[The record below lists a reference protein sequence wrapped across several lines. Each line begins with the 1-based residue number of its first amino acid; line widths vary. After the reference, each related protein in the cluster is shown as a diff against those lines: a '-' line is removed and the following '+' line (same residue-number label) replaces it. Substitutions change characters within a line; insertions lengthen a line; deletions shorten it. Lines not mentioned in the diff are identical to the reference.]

1 MTRWLYLSVALT
13 VAAFAAT
20 LYVWQFRYD
29 DMPAMVPVHW
39 DAHFNPDA
47 FSPKQDVIK
56 TFFILPGAMVLLCL
70 LTLVLPWL
78 SPRRFEVSTFRST
91 YGYVMMLV
99 TALMGYLHV
108 ATLWGAMQPAENK
121 TIFMR
126 FFLGG
131 ICLFFALIGNVM
143 GKVRRNFWM
152 GVRTPWTLA
161 SEAVWNA
168 THRLAAW
175 LFVAGGLLGFA
186 LVMLLPTDYCWV
198 ALLVILPAALL
209 PVVYSLVLYKRLE
222 REGKLEPPAPA
233 PENPSQEV
241 PAG

>member
-1 MTRWLYLSVALT
+1 MTRWLYLSLALT
-13 VAAFAAT
+13 LLAFGAS
-20 LYVWQFRYD
+20 LYVCKFRYD
-29 DMPAMVPVHW
+29 DLPAEVPIHW
-39 DAHFNPDA
+39 DASFNPNGFA
-47 FSPKQDVIK
+47 PKQDVLTI
-56 TFFILPGAMVLLCL
+56 FLLLPAVMAGLCG
-70 LTLVLPWL
+70 LTLLLPWL
-78 SPRRFEVSTFRST
+78 SPRHFEVDTFRST

-99 TALMGYLHV
+99 VALMGYLHV
-108 ATLWGAMQPAENK
+108 ATLWGAMQPAENR

-131 ICLFFALIGNVM
+131 MCLFFALIGNVL

-161 SEAVWNA
+161 SETVWNR

-175 LFVAGGLLGFA
+175 LFVAAGLFGFA
-186 LVMLLPTDYCWV
+186 LVMVLPPSAAWV
-198 ALLVILPAALL
+198 LLVVVLVPALL

-222 REGKLEPPAPA
+222 REGRLEPPANTPQG
-233 PENPSQEV
+233 PSQEV

>member
-1 MTRWLYLSVALT
+1 MTRWFTLSVALT
-13 VAAFAAT
+13 LAAFGAT

-29 DMPAMVPVHW
+29 ALPELVPVHW
-39 DAHFNPDA
+39 DAHFNPDGFA
-47 FSPKQDVIK
+47 PKQDVLK
-56 TFFILPGAMVLLCL
+56 TFFILPGAMVVMCGVTLL
-70 LTLVLPWL
+70 LPWL
-78 SPRRFEVSTFRST
+78 SPRHFEVTTFRST
-91 YGYVMMLV
+91 YGYLMMLAV
-99 TALMGYLHV
+99 ALMGYMHV
-108 ATLWGAMQPAENK
+108 ATLWGALQPAEFK

-131 ICLFFALIGNVM
+131 LCLFFALIGNVL

-161 SEAVWNA
+161 SDVVWNQ

-175 LFVAGGLLGFA
+175 LFVAGGLVGFA
-186 LVMLLPTDYCWV
+186 LVMLLPAEIAWV
-198 ALLVILPAALL
+198 ALLAIAPALL
-209 PVVYSLVLYKRLE
+209 VPVVYSLVLYKRLE

-233 PENPSQEV
+233 PDGPSHEV

>member
-1 MTRWLYLSVALT
+1 MTRWFYLSVALT
-13 VAAFAAT
+13 LAAFGAT

-29 DMPAMVPVHW
+29 DLPEQVPVHW
-39 DAHFNPDA
+39 DAHFNPDG
-47 FSPKQDVIK
+47 FSPKQDVVQ
-56 TFFILPGAMVLLCL
+56 TFFVLPGMMVLVCV

-78 SPRRFEVSTFRST
+78 SPRRFEVDSFRST

-99 TALMGYLHV
+99 TALLGYLHV
-108 ATLWGAMQPAENK
+108 AFLWGAMQSAENK

-126 FFLGG
+126 ALVGG
-131 ICLFFALIGNVM
+131 ICLFFALMGNVM

-161 SEAVWNA
+161 SDTVWNQ

-175 LFVAGGLLGFA
+175 MMVAAGLCGIA
-186 LVMLLPTDYCWV
+186 LIMLLPADYAWL
-198 ALLVILPAALL
+198 ALFVILPAGLV

-222 REGKLEPPAPA
+222 REGKLEPPQT
-233 PENPSQEV
+233 PSQEV
-241 PAG
+241 HAG

>member
-1 MTRWLYLSVALT
+1 MTRWFYLSVALT
-13 VAAFAAT
+13 VAAFGAT

-29 DMPAMVPVHW
+29 DLPEMVPIHW
-39 DAHFNPDA
+39 DAHFNPDG
-47 FSPKQDVIK
+47 FVPKQDVLK
-56 TFFILPGAMVLLCL
+56 TFFILPGAMVLLCA

-78 SPRRFEVSTFRST
+78 SPRHFRVDSFRST

-99 TALMGYLHV
+99 VALMGYLHV
-108 ATLWGAMQPAENK
+108 ATLWGAMEPGKNQ

-131 ICLFFALIGNVM
+131 ICLFFALIGNVL
-143 GKVRRNFWM
+143 GKVRRNFWV
-152 GVRTPWTLA
+152 GVRTPWTIA
-161 SEAVWNA
+161 SEVVWNR

-175 LFVAGGLLGFA
+175 LFVAAGLVAFA
-186 LVMLLPTDYCWV
+186 LIMMLPAEAAWV
-198 ALLVILPAALL
+198 TLLLILPAALV
-209 PVVYSLVLYKRLE
+209 PVFYSLVLYKRLE

-233 PENPSQEV
+233 PESPSREV